1 MSEGLELI
9 PMAIFA
15 PLLTS
20 EVLKIDLPG
29 ETVSILALILNEDCF
44 KTTITVSVRIIPAA
58 ITAAPLI
65 KILYPRCIL
74 NGLSIRYYQFI
85 FKVYLRRVNDTG
97 K

>member
-9 PMAIFA
+9 PMAIFV

-20 EVLKIDLPG
+20 EFLKIDLPG

-44 KTTITVSVRIIPAA
+44 KTAITLSVRIIPAA
-58 ITAAPLI
+58 KAAAPMI

-74 NGLSIRYYQFI
+74 NGFFIHYHQFI
-85 FKVYLRRVNDTG
+85 FKVFLGRVNGTG